1 MHIKVLFLAV
11 LIISI
16 FQITLYGIQHNEHSK
31 KEFSEI
37 VSVQP
42 DNISKIQLTDL
53 SNHKHQITNP
63 KQMKQLINYF
73 NQFEYQRHRNDQTG
87 YMPIRTM
94 MIYMDDGEQTDFI
107 IPYGKEV
114 LISHKTYMIT
124 GVDIDKRELVK
135 IISKEKPL
143 QQIIKQDI
151 NIIQTESRC

>member
-42 DNISKIQLTDL
+42 DNISEIQLTDL
-53 SNHKHQITNP
+53 SNHTHQITDP

-73 NQFEYQRHRNDQTG
+73 NEFEYQRLRNDQTG
-87 YMPIRTM
+87 YMPMRTM
-94 MIYMDDGEQTDFI
+94 MIYMDDVKKTDFI

-114 LISHKTYMIT
+114 RSIHKQY
-124 GVDIDKRELVK
+124 R
-135 IISKEKPL
+135 
-143 QQIIKQDI
+143 IKD
-151 NIIQTESRC
+151 TEQHVRD